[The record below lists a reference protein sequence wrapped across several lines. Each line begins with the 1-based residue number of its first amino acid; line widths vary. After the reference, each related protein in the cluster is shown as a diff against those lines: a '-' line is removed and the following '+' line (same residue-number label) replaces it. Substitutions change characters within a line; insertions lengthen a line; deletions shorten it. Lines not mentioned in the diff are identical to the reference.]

1 MLMSR
6 HAHRGF
12 TLVEILVVVVIL
24 GILATMV
31 VPQFLEASIRAKSS
45 SMLAQVQTVR
55 KALEVYRTEHGN
67 EYPTLAQMWTNLTI
81 QTDAAGDA
89 GGTLG
94 PYLLKVPNNP
104 FSNGSAI
111 AADNSADWQ
120 YDETTGQIRAVVAPS
135 TIAKL
140 NLSSVDVVPQ

>member
-94 PYLLKVPNNP
+94 PDLLRVPNNP
-104 FSNGSAI
+104 VSNGSAI

-120 YDETTGQIRAVVAPS
+120 YDETPGQIRAVVAPS